1 MMTNN
6 KRQYRKCQKCEWG
19 WVANKESLQ
28 CPNCRTFKWEKE
40 NELIKNTNNIK
51 SDVKNFLK
59 DNESLK
65 NIDKTNVLRL
75 DLEELKQLKKI
86 IDDEVKRI
94 MREL

>member
-1 MMTNN
+1 MVYN
-6 KRQYRKCQKCEWG
+6 KRQYRKCQKCGWE

-40 NELIKNTNNIK
+40 NELIKNIGADKSARVDFIK
-51 SDVKNFLK
+51 N
-59 DNESLK
+59 NESLK
-65 NIDKTNVLRL
+65 NINKTNVLKL
-75 DLEELKQLKKI
+75 NLEELKQLKKI